1 MSDGTVQNIEISA
14 PRQLVYDVAA
24 DLALYPDWAQSVKT
38 VEVLETNGD
47 GLPVKASFRVDAM
60 LKEINYELVYEHDSP
75 ELMSWTAVPG
85 PDIEAME
92 GSYEF
97 TETDDGGTSV
107 VYALQVKTTLV
118 IPGFLRKQ
126 AEKTLVSTALR
137 GLKRRAEALA
147 SE

>member
-1 MSDGTVQNIEISA
+1 MSEGTVQNIDISA
-14 PRQLVYDVAA
+14 PIELVYDVAA
-24 DLALYPDWAQSVKT
+24 DLSLYPDWAQSVKA
-38 VEVLETNGD
+38 VDVLETDDD
-47 GLPVKASFRVDAM
+47 GLPNRASFRVDAM
-60 LKEINYELVYEHDSP
+60 LKEISYELVYEHDVP
-75 ELMSWTAVPG
+75 NLMSWTAIPG
-85 PDIEAME
+85 PDIEAMK

-107 VYALQVKTTLV
+107 VYALQVETTLV

-137 GLKRRAEALA
+137 GLKRRAESLA